1 MHYFS
6 LLLLLLHLCALYRTK
21 STTHNTTKCSTILK
35 TTEEKRRTPRTRNT
49 RTSTPPRTITC
60 SEEPKKTRH
69 RSSEK
74 ESIVFLVD
82 CAKTNR
88 LPISKNYFYYGDDAD
103 DENTRESEQTQKSSN
118 YVQVALNAYRNVL
131 RDRVVCTPDDE
142 IGLVFYNTKNRSG
155 ELEFDNIFVFHE
167 LAPITAERVGAI
179 ANFIDNGEF
188 GEMLFEDQIGSSN
201 YGEEEDKE
209 KEEENAMNHAL
220 WTASHMLSRNA
231 KTRRSAYVFTNDDA
245 VFRSKKEAEGTSSMG
260 TPKKEK
266 KKSKSNRKTAKEAT
280 IARCEEMA
288 NAGVK
293 LELFPGPKIG
303 DDGKLVERDGEKEY
317 AFQNFDVS
325 EGSFWREALR
335 KFRYARKKR
344 EKKEMTRRRKI
355 VMQTLKDAGDDE
367 EVQRMLKEEEEA
379 WMERRKIRNNGIE
392 LQQHKTVVKD
402 TLNNNN
408 EDERASDEDECLDI
422 VLSSKTRVE
431 NLEVVSRRKVTRR
444 RPRKTKVWFNDGTF
458 ALPFTVV
465 HLVQKT
471 TKPAPK
477 YVDAEDHQDLRTET
491 VYLDKESGEVVAPK
505 KSYLEIGPEKQKVI
519 VKNAEKQA
527 TYAASKNF
535 HANACKLGMHC
546 LGFVDT
552 SEVTQR
558 DRLLKG
564 QGKFVRADETV
575 FGGKEA
581 FSALLTACA
590 ERHVSVLCADVYN
603 AKSQVKYVALIPQV
617 ENDAYL
623 GVPAGFHVV
632 KVPFRDD
639 LRQPE
644 KAIGKSAPQTSA
656 TEDQIQ
662 AAEALVESLELQEY
676 HPTRISNPELQAH
689 YKALEAIALNK
700 RKVEKISDDTA
711 PPIEQLWK
719 EHGVI
724 AHIRNFSQTTYGI
737 EQQDRVGGNDE
748 DADEDDDGN
757 GIIGLK
763 RKARGGPSKGGE
775 KALKTVVQEIRP
787 GFETF
792 VKRAKKGSLSEL
804 TVDVLKTYLDAHN
817 LPKSG
822 NKASIISR
830 IEKHAKDLDTAKTVS
845 GFEEDGAA
853 KEDDDIFF

>member
-1 MHYFS
+1 MFDDFEDNGEEEDSSDAEYADIDATADDLGGGGFQ
-6 LLLLLLHLCALYRTK
+6 RD
-21 STTHNTTKCSTILK
+21 K
-35 TTEEKRRTPRTRNT
+35 T
-49 RTSTPPRTITC
+49 S
-60 SEEPKKTRH
+60 
-69 RSSEK
+69 SSER

-88 LPISKNYFYYGDDAD
+88 LPISKNYFYYGDDTD
-103 DENTRESEQTQKSSN
+103 DENNKEDEQEQKSSN

-131 RDRVVCTPDDE
+131 RDRVVCSPDDE
-142 IGLVFYNTKNRSG
+142 IGLVFYNTKKRQG

-535 HANACKLGMHC
+535 HSNACKLGMHC

-575 FGGKEA
+575 FGGNEA
-581 FSALLTACA
+581 FSALLQACA
-590 ERHVSVLCADVYN
+590 ERHVSMLCADVYN

-644 KAIGKSAPQTSA
+644 KAIGRTTAQTSA
-656 TEDQIQ
+656 TETQIQ

-737 EQQDRVGGNDE
+737 EQQDRVGNDVL

-763 RKARGGPSKGGE
+763 RKALSRGGSSKGGE

-817 LPKSG
+817 LQKSG

-853 KEDDDIFF
+853 KEDDDIFSSF

>member
-1 MHYFS
+1 MFDDFEDNGEEEDSSDAEYADIDATADDNVFGG
-6 LLLLLLHLCALYRTK
+6 TQK
-21 STTHNTTKCSTILK
+21 DK
-35 TTEEKRRTPRTRNT
+35 T
-49 RTSTPPRTITC
+49 SV
-60 SEEPKKTRH
+60 
-69 RSSEK
+69 SEK

-88 LPISKNYFYYGDDAD
+88 LPISKNYFYYGDDTD
-103 DENTRESEQTQKSSN
+103 DENNNEGEQTQKSSN

-303 DDGKLVERDGEKEY
+303 DDGKLVEHDGEKEY

-335 KFRYARKKR
+335 KFRSARKKR

-367 EVQRMLKEEEEA
+367 EVQRMLKEEEQA
-379 WMERRKIRNNGIE
+379 WMERRKIRNNGNE
-392 LQQHKTVVKD
+392 LQQHKMVVKD

-590 ERHVSVLCADVYN
+590 ERHVSMLCADVYN

-617 ENDAYL
+617 ENDSYL

-644 KAIGKSAPQTSA
+644 KAIGKSKPQTSA
-656 TEDQIQ
+656 TETQIQ

-792 VKRAKKGSLSEL
+792 VMKAKKGSLSEL
-804 TVDVLKTYLDAHN
+804 TVDVLKTYLDAHH

>member
-1 MHYFS
+1 MFDDFEDNGGEEEDSSDAEYADIDATADDNVFGG
-6 LLLLLLHLCALYRTK
+6 TQK
-21 STTHNTTKCSTILK
+21 DK
-35 TTEEKRRTPRTRNT
+35 T
-49 RTSTPPRTITC
+49 S
-60 SEEPKKTRH
+60 
-69 RSSEK
+69 SSEK

-103 DENTRESEQTQKSSN
+103 DENTKESEQTQKSSN

-142 IGLVFYNTKNRSG
+142 IGLVFYNTKKRSG

-335 KFRYARKKR
+335 KFRSARKKR

-379 WMERRKIRNNGIE
+379 WMERRKIRNNGNE

-644 KAIGKSAPQTSA
+644 KAIGRTTAQTSA
-656 TEDQIQ
+656 TETQIQ

-737 EQQDRVGGNDE
+737 E
-748 DADEDDDGN
+748 
-757 GIIGLK
+757 
-763 RKARGGPSKGGE
+763 
-775 KALKTVVQEIRP
+775 
-787 GFETF
+787 
-792 VKRAKKGSLSEL
+792 
-804 TVDVLKTYLDAHN
+804 
-817 LPKSG
+817 
-822 NKASIISR
+822 
-830 IEKHAKDLDTAKTVS
+830 
-845 GFEEDGAA
+845 
-853 KEDDDIFF
+853 

>member
-1 MHYFS
+1 MFDDFEDNGEEEDSSDAEYADIDATADDNVFGG
-6 LLLLLLHLCALYRTK
+6 TQK
-21 STTHNTTKCSTILK
+21 DK
-35 TTEEKRRTPRTRNT
+35 T
-49 RTSTPPRTITC
+49 SV
-60 SEEPKKTRH
+60 
-69 RSSEK
+69 SEK

-103 DENTRESEQTQKSSN
+103 DENTKESEQTQKSSN

-335 KFRYARKKR
+335 KFRSARKKR

-379 WMERRKIRNNGIE
+379 WMERRKIRNNGNE
-392 LQQHKTVVKD
+392 LQQHKMVVKD

-792 VKRAKKGSLSEL
+792 VKKAKKGSLSEL

>member
-1 MHYFS
+1 MFDDFEDNGEEEDSSDAEYADIDATADDNVFGG
-6 LLLLLLHLCALYRTK
+6 TQK
-21 STTHNTTKCSTILK
+21 DK
-35 TTEEKRRTPRTRNT
+35 T
-49 RTSTPPRTITC
+49 S
-60 SEEPKKTRH
+60 
-69 RSSEK
+69 SSEK

-103 DENTRESEQTQKSSN
+103 DENTKESEQTQKSSN

-245 VFRSKKEAEGTSSMG
+245 VFKSKKEAEGTSSMG

-335 KFRYARKKR
+335 KFRSARKKR

>member
-1 MHYFS
+1 MFDDFEDNGGEEEDSSDTEYADIDATADDNVFGG
-6 LLLLLLHLCALYRTK
+6 TQK
-21 STTHNTTKCSTILK
+21 DK
-35 TTEEKRRTPRTRNT
+35 T
-49 RTSTPPRTITC
+49 S
-60 SEEPKKTRH
+60 
-69 RSSEK
+69 SSEK

-103 DENTRESEQTQKSSN
+103 DENTKESEQTQKSSN

-392 LQQHKTVVKD
+392 LQQHKTDVKD

>member
-1 MHYFS
+1 MFDDFEDNGGEEEDSSDAEYADIDATADDNVFGG
-6 LLLLLLHLCALYRTK
+6 TQK
-21 STTHNTTKCSTILK
+21 DK
-35 TTEEKRRTPRTRNT
+35 T
-49 RTSTPPRTITC
+49 SV
-60 SEEPKKTRH
+60 
-69 RSSEK
+69 SEK

-392 LQQHKTVVKD
+392 LQQHKTDVKD

-724 AHIRNFSQTTYGI
+724 AHIHNFSQTTYGI

>member
-1 MHYFS
+1 
-6 LLLLLLHLCALYRTK
+6 
-21 STTHNTTKCSTILK
+21 
-35 TTEEKRRTPRTRNT
+35 
-49 RTSTPPRTITC
+49 
-60 SEEPKKTRH
+60 
-69 RSSEK
+69 
-74 ESIVFLVD
+74 
-82 CAKTNR
+82 
-88 LPISKNYFYYGDDAD
+88 
-103 DENTRESEQTQKSSN
+103 
-118 YVQVALNAYRNVL
+118 
-131 RDRVVCTPDDE
+131 VCTPDDE

-245 VFRSKKEAEGTSSMG
+245 VFKSKKEAEGTSSMG

-303 DDGKLVERDGEKEY
+303 DDGKLVERDGEKVY

-724 AHIRNFSQTTYGI
+724 AHIRNFSQTTYDI

-748 DADEDDDGN
+748 DADED

>member
-1 MHYFS
+1 MFDDFEDNGGEEEDSSDAEYADIDATADDNVFGG
-6 LLLLLLHLCALYRTK
+6 TQK
-21 STTHNTTKCSTILK
+21 DK
-35 TTEEKRRTPRTRNT
+35 T
-49 RTSTPPRTITC
+49 SV
-60 SEEPKKTRH
+60 
-69 RSSEK
+69 SEK

-103 DENTRESEQTQKSSN
+103 DENTKESEQTQKSSN

-188 GEMLFEDQIGSSN
+188 GEMLFEDQIGSSS

-392 LQQHKTVVKD
+392 LQQHKTVVED

-737 EQQDRVGGNDE
+737 EQQDRVGGNDA

>member
-1 MHYFS
+1 MFDDFEDNGGEEEDSSDAEYADIDATADDNVFGG
-6 LLLLLLHLCALYRTK
+6 TQK
-21 STTHNTTKCSTILK
+21 DK
-35 TTEEKRRTPRTRNT
+35 T
-49 RTSTPPRTITC
+49 S
-60 SEEPKKTRH
+60 
-69 RSSEK
+69 SSEK

-392 LQQHKTVVKD
+392 LQQHKTDVKD

-431 NLEVVSRRKVTRR
+431 NLEAVSRRKVTRR

>member
-1 MHYFS
+1 MFDDFEDNGGEEEDSSDAEYADIDATADDNVFGG
-6 LLLLLLHLCALYRTK
+6 TQK
-21 STTHNTTKCSTILK
+21 DK
-35 TTEEKRRTPRTRNT
+35 T
-49 RTSTPPRTITC
+49 SV
-60 SEEPKKTRH
+60 
-69 RSSEK
+69 SEK

-103 DENTRESEQTQKSSN
+103 DENTKESEQTQKSSN

-201 YGEEEDKE
+201 YGEEGDKE
-209 KEEENAMNHAL
+209 KEEENVMNHAL

>member
-1 MHYFS
+1 MFDDFEDNGEEEDSSDAEYADIDATADDNVFGG
-6 LLLLLLHLCALYRTK
+6 TQK
-21 STTHNTTKCSTILK
+21 DK
-35 TTEEKRRTPRTRNT
+35 T
-49 RTSTPPRTITC
+49 SV
-60 SEEPKKTRH
+60 
-69 RSSEK
+69 SEK

-103 DENTRESEQTQKSSN
+103 DENTKESEQTQKSSN

-266 KKSKSNRKTAKEAT
+266 KKSKSNRKMAKEAT

-379 WMERRKIRNNGIE
+379 WMERRKLRDNGIE

-535 HANACKLGMHC
+535 HSNACKLGMHC

-590 ERHVSVLCADVYN
+590 ERHVSMLCADVYN
-603 AKSQVKYVALIPQV
+603 SKSQVKYVALIPQV
-617 ENDAYL
+617 ENDSYL

-656 TEDQIQ
+656 TETQIQ

-757 GIIGLK
+757 GTIGLK

-817 LPKSG
+817 LQKSG

-830 IEKHAKDLDTAKTVS
+830 IEKHAKDLDTAKTES

>member
-1 MHYFS
+1 MFDDFEDNGGEEEDSSDAEYADIDATADDNVFGG
-6 LLLLLLHLCALYRTK
+6 TQK
-21 STTHNTTKCSTILK
+21 DK
-35 TTEEKRRTPRTRNT
+35 T
-49 RTSTPPRTITC
+49 SV
-60 SEEPKKTRH
+60 
-69 RSSEK
+69 SEK

-103 DENTRESEQTQKSSN
+103 DENTKESEQTQKSSN

-201 YGEEEDKE
+201 YGEEGDKE

-590 ERHVSVLCADVYN
+590 ERHVSMLCADVYN

-656 TEDQIQ
+656 TETQIQ

-719 EHGVI
+719 EYGVI

>member
-1 MHYFS
+1 MFDDFEDNGGEEEDSSDAEYADIDATADDNVFGG
-6 LLLLLLHLCALYRTK
+6 TQK
-21 STTHNTTKCSTILK
+21 DK
-35 TTEEKRRTPRTRNT
+35 T
-49 RTSTPPRTITC
+49 S
-60 SEEPKKTRH
+60 
-69 RSSEK
+69 SSEK

-103 DENTRESEQTQKSSN
+103 DENTKESEQTQKSSN

-303 DDGKLVERDGEKEY
+303 DDGKLVERDGEKVY

-379 WMERRKIRNNGIE
+379 WMERRKIRNNGNE

>member
-1 MHYFS
+1 MFDDFEDNGEEEDSSDAEYADIDATADDLGGGGFQ
-6 LLLLLLHLCALYRTK
+6 RD
-21 STTHNTTKCSTILK
+21 K
-35 TTEEKRRTPRTRNT
+35 T
-49 RTSTPPRTITC
+49 S
-60 SEEPKKTRH
+60 
-69 RSSEK
+69 SSER

-88 LPISKNYFYYGDDAD
+88 LPISKNYFYHGDDTD
-103 DENTRESEQTQKSSN
+103 DENNKEDEQEQKSSN

-131 RDRVVCTPDDE
+131 RDRVVCSPDDE
-142 IGLVFYNTKNRSG
+142 IGLVFYNTKKRQG

-335 KFRYARKKR
+335 KFRSARKKR

-379 WMERRKIRNNGIE
+379 WTERRKIRNNGNE
-392 LQQHKTVVKD
+392 LQQHKTVVVKD

-535 HANACKLGMHC
+535 HSNACKLGMHC

-575 FGGKEA
+575 FGGNEA
-581 FSALLTACA
+581 FSALLQACA
-590 ERHVSVLCADVYN
+590 ERHVSMLCADVYN

-644 KAIGKSAPQTSA
+644 KAIGRTTAQTSA
-656 TEDQIQ
+656 TETQIQ

-737 EQQDRVGGNDE
+737 EQQDRVGNDVL

-763 RKARGGPSKGGE
+763 RKALSRGGSSKGGE

-817 LPKSG
+817 LQKSG

-853 KEDDDIFF
+853 KEDDDIFSSF

>member
-1 MHYFS
+1 MFDDFEDNGGEEEDSSDAEYADIDATADDNVFGG
-6 LLLLLLHLCALYRTK
+6 TQK
-21 STTHNTTKCSTILK
+21 DK
-35 TTEEKRRTPRTRNT
+35 T
-49 RTSTPPRTITC
+49 SV
-60 SEEPKKTRH
+60 
-69 RSSEK
+69 SEK

-103 DENTRESEQTQKSSN
+103 DENTKESEQTQKSSN

-201 YGEEEDKE
+201 YGEEGDKE

-656 TEDQIQ
+656 TETQIQ

-763 RKARGGPSKGGE
+763 RKARGGSSKGGE

-792 VKRAKKGSLSEL
+792 VKKAKKGSLSEL

-853 KEDDDIFF
+853 KEDDDIFSSF

>member
-1 MHYFS
+1 MFDDFEDNGGEEEDSSDAEYADIDATADDNVFGG
-6 LLLLLLHLCALYRTK
+6 TQK
-21 STTHNTTKCSTILK
+21 DK
-35 TTEEKRRTPRTRNT
+35 T
-49 RTSTPPRTITC
+49 SV
-60 SEEPKKTRH
+60 
-69 RSSEK
+69 SEK

-82 CAKTNR
+82 CTKTNR

-103 DENTRESEQTQKSSN
+103 DENTKESEQTQKSSN

-392 LQQHKTVVKD
+392 LQQHKTDVKD

>member
-1 MHYFS
+1 MFDDFEDNGEEEDSSDAEYADIDATADDNVFGG
-6 LLLLLLHLCALYRTK
+6 TQK
-21 STTHNTTKCSTILK
+21 DK
-35 TTEEKRRTPRTRNT
+35 T
-49 RTSTPPRTITC
+49 SV
-60 SEEPKKTRH
+60 
-69 RSSEK
+69 SEK

-103 DENTRESEQTQKSSN
+103 DENTKESEQTQKSSN

-245 VFRSKKEAEGTSSMG
+245 VFRSKKEAGRTSSMG

-325 EGSFWREALR
+325 EGSFWREGLR

>member
-1 MHYFS
+1 MFDDFEDNGGEEEDSSDAEYADIDATADDNVFGG
-6 LLLLLLHLCALYRTK
+6 TQK
-21 STTHNTTKCSTILK
+21 DK
-35 TTEEKRRTPRTRNT
+35 T
-49 RTSTPPRTITC
+49 SV
-60 SEEPKKTRH
+60 
-69 RSSEK
+69 SEK

-88 LPISKNYFYYGDDAD
+88 LPISKNYFYYGDDTD
-103 DENTRESEQTQKSSN
+103 DENTKESEQTQKSSN

-379 WMERRKIRNNGIE
+379 WMERRKIRNKGIE

>member
-1 MHYFS
+1 MFDDFEDNGGEEEDSSDAEYADIDATADDNVFGG
-6 LLLLLLHLCALYRTK
+6 TQK
-21 STTHNTTKCSTILK
+21 DK
-35 TTEEKRRTPRTRNT
+35 T
-49 RTSTPPRTITC
+49 SV
-60 SEEPKKTRH
+60 
-69 RSSEK
+69 SEK

-103 DENTRESEQTQKSSN
+103 DENTKESEQTQKSSN

-379 WMERRKIRNNGIE
+379 WMERRKIRNNGNE

-763 RKARGGPSKGGE
+763 RKALSRGGSSKGGE

-792 VKRAKKGSLSEL
+792 VKKAKKGSLSEL

>member
-1 MHYFS
+1 MFDDFEDNGGEEEDSSDAEYADIDATADDNVFGG
-6 LLLLLLHLCALYRTK
+6 TQK
-21 STTHNTTKCSTILK
+21 DK
-35 TTEEKRRTPRTRNT
+35 T
-49 RTSTPPRTITC
+49 S
-60 SEEPKKTRH
+60 
-69 RSSEK
+69 SSEK

-392 LQQHKTVVKD
+392 LQQHKTDVKD

-724 AHIRNFSQTTYGI
+724 AHIRNFSQTTYDI

>member
-1 MHYFS
+1 MFDDFEDNGGEEEDSSDTEYADIDATADDNVFGG
-6 LLLLLLHLCALYRTK
+6 TQK
-21 STTHNTTKCSTILK
+21 DK
-35 TTEEKRRTPRTRNT
+35 T
-49 RTSTPPRTITC
+49 S
-60 SEEPKKTRH
+60 
-69 RSSEK
+69 SSEK

-103 DENTRESEQTQKSSN
+103 DENTKESEQTQKSSN

-335 KFRYARKKR
+335 KFRSARKKR

-379 WMERRKIRNNGIE
+379 WMERRKIRNNGNE
-392 LQQHKTVVKD
+392 LQQHKMVVKD

-737 EQQDRVGGNDE
+737 EQQDRVGGND
-748 DADEDDDGN
+748 
-757 GIIGLK
+757 
-763 RKARGGPSKGGE
+763 
-775 KALKTVVQEIRP
+775 
-787 GFETF
+787 
-792 VKRAKKGSLSEL
+792 
-804 TVDVLKTYLDAHN
+804 
-817 LPKSG
+817 
-822 NKASIISR
+822 
-830 IEKHAKDLDTAKTVS
+830 
-845 GFEEDGAA
+845 
-853 KEDDDIFF
+853 

>member
-1 MHYFS
+1 MFDDFEDNGGEEEDSSDAEYADIDATADDNVFGG
-6 LLLLLLHLCALYRTK
+6 TQK
-21 STTHNTTKCSTILK
+21 DK
-35 TTEEKRRTPRTRNT
+35 T
-49 RTSTPPRTITC
+49 SV
-60 SEEPKKTRH
+60 
-69 RSSEK
+69 SEK

-103 DENTRESEQTQKSSN
+103 DENTKESEQTQKSSN

-201 YGEEEDKE
+201 YGEEGDKE

-590 ERHVSVLCADVYN
+590 ERHVSMLCADVYN

-853 KEDDDIFF
+853 KEDDDIFSSF

>member
-1 MHYFS
+1 MFDDFEDNGGEEEDSSDAEYADIDATADDNVFGG
-6 LLLLLLHLCALYRTK
+6 TQK
-21 STTHNTTKCSTILK
+21 DK
-35 TTEEKRRTPRTRNT
+35 T
-49 RTSTPPRTITC
+49 SV
-60 SEEPKKTRH
+60 
-69 RSSEK
+69 SEK

-103 DENTRESEQTQKSSN
+103 DENTKESEQTQKSSN

-392 LQQHKTVVKD
+392 LQQHKTDVKD

-724 AHIRNFSQTTYGI
+724 AHIRNFSQTTYDI

>member
-1 MHYFS
+1 MFDDFEDNGGEEEDSSDAEYADIDATADDNVFGG
-6 LLLLLLHLCALYRTK
+6 TQK
-21 STTHNTTKCSTILK
+21 DK
-35 TTEEKRRTPRTRNT
+35 T
-49 RTSTPPRTITC
+49 SV
-60 SEEPKKTRH
+60 
-69 RSSEK
+69 SEK

-82 CAKTNR
+82 CTKTNR

-103 DENTRESEQTQKSSN
+103 DENTKESEQTQKSSN

-201 YGEEEDKE
+201 YGEEGDKE
-209 KEEENAMNHAL
+209 KEEENVMNHAL

-379 WMERRKIRNNGIE
+379 WMERRKIRNKGIE

>member
-1 MHYFS
+1 MFDDFEDNGEEEDSSDAEYADIDATADDNVFGG
-6 LLLLLLHLCALYRTK
+6 TQK
-21 STTHNTTKCSTILK
+21 DK
-35 TTEEKRRTPRTRNT
+35 T
-49 RTSTPPRTITC
+49 SV
-60 SEEPKKTRH
+60 
-69 RSSEK
+69 SEK

-88 LPISKNYFYYGDDAD
+88 LPISKNYFYYGDDTD
-103 DENTRESEQTQKSSN
+103 DENNNEGEQTQKSSN

-142 IGLVFYNTKNRSG
+142 IGLVFYNTKKRSG

-266 KKSKSNRKTAKEAT
+266 KKSKSSRKTAKEAT

-335 KFRYARKKR
+335 KFRSARKKR

-590 ERHVSVLCADVYN
+590 ERHVSMLCADVYN

-656 TEDQIQ
+656 TETQIQ

-763 RKARGGPSKGGE
+763 RKARGGSSKGGE

-792 VKRAKKGSLSEL
+792 VKKAKKGSLSEL

>member
-1 MHYFS
+1 MFDDFEDNGEEEDSSDAEYADIDATADDNVFGG
-6 LLLLLLHLCALYRTK
+6 TQK
-21 STTHNTTKCSTILK
+21 DK
-35 TTEEKRRTPRTRNT
+35 T
-49 RTSTPPRTITC
+49 SV
-60 SEEPKKTRH
+60 
-69 RSSEK
+69 SEK

-88 LPISKNYFYYGDDAD
+88 LPISKNYFYYGDDTD
-103 DENTRESEQTQKSSN
+103 DENNNEGEQTQKSSN

-303 DDGKLVERDGEKEY
+303 DDGKLVEHDGEKEY

-335 KFRYARKKR
+335 KFRSARKKR

-379 WMERRKIRNNGIE
+379 WMERRKIRNNGNE
-392 LQQHKTVVKD
+392 LQQHKMVVKD

-590 ERHVSVLCADVYN
+590 ERHVSMLCADVYN

-617 ENDAYL
+617 ENDSYL

-644 KAIGKSAPQTSA
+644 KAIGKSKPQTSA
-656 TEDQIQ
+656 TETQIQ

-792 VKRAKKGSLSEL
+792 VKKAKKGSLSEL
-804 TVDVLKTYLDAHN
+804 TVDVLKTYLDAHH

>member
-1 MHYFS
+1 MFDDFEDNGGEEEDSSDAEYADIDATADDNVFGG
-6 LLLLLLHLCALYRTK
+6 TQK
-21 STTHNTTKCSTILK
+21 DK
-35 TTEEKRRTPRTRNT
+35 T
-49 RTSTPPRTITC
+49 SV
-60 SEEPKKTRH
+60 
-69 RSSEK
+69 SEK

-88 LPISKNYFYYGDDAD
+88 LPISKNYFYYGDDTD
-103 DENTRESEQTQKSSN
+103 DENNNEGEQTQKSSN

-335 KFRYARKKR
+335 KFRSARKKR

-379 WMERRKIRNNGIE
+379 WMERRKIRNNGNE

-590 ERHVSVLCADVYN
+590 ERHVSMLCADVYN

-644 KAIGKSAPQTSA
+644 KAIGKSAQTSA
-656 TEDQIQ
+656 TETQIQ

-763 RKARGGPSKGGE
+763 RKARGHGGGPSKGGE

-792 VKRAKKGSLSEL
+792 VKKAKKGSLSEL

>member
-1 MHYFS
+1 MFDDFEDNGGEEEDSSDAEYADIDATADDNVFGG
-6 LLLLLLHLCALYRTK
+6 TQK
-21 STTHNTTKCSTILK
+21 DK
-35 TTEEKRRTPRTRNT
+35 T
-49 RTSTPPRTITC
+49 SV
-60 SEEPKKTRH
+60 
-69 RSSEK
+69 SEK

-103 DENTRESEQTQKSSN
+103 DENTKESEQTQKSSN

-355 VMQTLKDAGDDE
+355 VMQTLKDAGDDD

>member
-1 MHYFS
+1 MFGG
-6 LLLLLLHLCALYRTK
+6 TQK
-21 STTHNTTKCSTILK
+21 DK
-35 TTEEKRRTPRTRNT
+35 T
-49 RTSTPPRTITC
+49 SV
-60 SEEPKKTRH
+60 
-69 RSSEK
+69 SEK

-103 DENTRESEQTQKSSN
+103 DENTKESEQTQKSSN

>member
-1 MHYFS
+1 MFDDFEDNGGEEEDSSDAEYADIDATADDNVFGG
-6 LLLLLLHLCALYRTK
+6 TQK
-21 STTHNTTKCSTILK
+21 DK
-35 TTEEKRRTPRTRNT
+35 T
-49 RTSTPPRTITC
+49 SV
-60 SEEPKKTRH
+60 
-69 RSSEK
+69 SEK

-201 YGEEEDKE
+201 YGEEGDKE

>member
-1 MHYFS
+1 MFDDFEDNGGEEEDSSDAEYADIDATADDNVFGG
-6 LLLLLLHLCALYRTK
+6 TQK
-21 STTHNTTKCSTILK
+21 DK
-35 TTEEKRRTPRTRNT
+35 T
-49 RTSTPPRTITC
+49 S
-60 SEEPKKTRH
+60 
-69 RSSEK
+69 SSEK

-724 AHIRNFSQTTYGI
+724 AHIRNFSQTTYDI

>member
-1 MHYFS
+1 MFDDFEDNGGEEEDSSDAEYADIDATADDNVFGG
-6 LLLLLLHLCALYRTK
+6 TQK
-21 STTHNTTKCSTILK
+21 DK
-35 TTEEKRRTPRTRNT
+35 T
-49 RTSTPPRTITC
+49 SV
-60 SEEPKKTRH
+60 
-69 RSSEK
+69 SEK

-103 DENTRESEQTQKSSN
+103 DENTKESEQTQKSSN

-245 VFRSKKEAEGTSSMG
+245 VFRSKKEAEGASSMG

>member
-1 MHYFS
+1 MFDDFEDNGGEEEDSSDAEYADIDATADDNVFGG
-6 LLLLLLHLCALYRTK
+6 TQK
-21 STTHNTTKCSTILK
+21 DK
-35 TTEEKRRTPRTRNT
+35 T
-49 RTSTPPRTITC
+49 SV
-60 SEEPKKTRH
+60 
-69 RSSEK
+69 SEK

-103 DENTRESEQTQKSSN
+103 DENTKESEQTQKSSN

-209 KEEENAMNHAL
+209 KEEENVMNHAL

>member
-1 MHYFS
+1 MFDDFEDNGGEEEDSSDAEYADIDATADDNVFGG
-6 LLLLLLHLCALYRTK
+6 TQK
-21 STTHNTTKCSTILK
+21 DK
-35 TTEEKRRTPRTRNT
+35 T
-49 RTSTPPRTITC
+49 SV
-60 SEEPKKTRH
+60 
-69 RSSEK
+69 SEK

-201 YGEEEDKE
+201 YGEEGDKE
-209 KEEENAMNHAL
+209 KEEENVMNHAL

-379 WMERRKIRNNGIE
+379 WMERRKIRNNGNE
-392 LQQHKTVVKD
+392 LQQHKMVVKD

-590 ERHVSVLCADVYN
+590 ERHVSMLCADVYN

-617 ENDAYL
+617 ENDSYL

-644 KAIGKSAPQTSA
+644 KAIGKSKPQTSA
-656 TEDQIQ
+656 TETQIQ

-792 VKRAKKGSLSEL
+792 VKKAKKGSLSEL

>member
-1 MHYFS
+1 MFDDFEDNGGEEEDSSDAEYADIDATADDNVFGG
-6 LLLLLLHLCALYRTK
+6 TQK
-21 STTHNTTKCSTILK
+21 DK
-35 TTEEKRRTPRTRNT
+35 T
-49 RTSTPPRTITC
+49 S
-60 SEEPKKTRH
+60 
-69 RSSEK
+69 SSEK

-103 DENTRESEQTQKSSN
+103 DENTKESEQTQKSSN

-662 AAEALVESLELQEY
+662 AAEALVKSLELQEY

-724 AHIRNFSQTTYGI
+724 AHIRNFSQTTYDI

>member
-1 MHYFS
+1 MFDDFEDNGGEEEDSSDAEYADIDATADDNVFGG
-6 LLLLLLHLCALYRTK
+6 TQK
-21 STTHNTTKCSTILK
+21 DK
-35 TTEEKRRTPRTRNT
+35 T
-49 RTSTPPRTITC
+49 S
-60 SEEPKKTRH
+60 
-69 RSSEK
+69 SSEK

-103 DENTRESEQTQKSSN
+103 DENTKESEQTQKSSN

-379 WMERRKIRNNGIE
+379 WMERRKIRNNGNE

>member
-1 MHYFS
+1 MFDDFEDNGEEEDSSDAEYADIDATADDNVFGG
-6 LLLLLLHLCALYRTK
+6 TQK
-21 STTHNTTKCSTILK
+21 DK
-35 TTEEKRRTPRTRNT
+35 T
-49 RTSTPPRTITC
+49 SV
-60 SEEPKKTRH
+60 
-69 RSSEK
+69 SEK

-103 DENTRESEQTQKSSN
+103 DENTKESEQTQKSSN

-379 WMERRKIRNNGIE
+379 WMERRKIRNNGNE
-392 LQQHKTVVKD
+392 LQQHKMVVKD

-590 ERHVSVLCADVYN
+590 ERHVSMLCADVYN

-617 ENDAYL
+617 ENDSYL

-644 KAIGKSAPQTSA
+644 KAIGKSKPQTSA
-656 TEDQIQ
+656 TETQIQ

-792 VKRAKKGSLSEL
+792 VKKAKKGSLSEL
-804 TVDVLKTYLDAHN
+804 TVDVLKTYLDAHH

>member
-1 MHYFS
+1 MFDDFEDNGEEEDSSDAEYADIDATADDNVFGG
-6 LLLLLLHLCALYRTK
+6 TQK
-21 STTHNTTKCSTILK
+21 DK
-35 TTEEKRRTPRTRNT
+35 T
-49 RTSTPPRTITC
+49 S
-60 SEEPKKTRH
+60 
-69 RSSEK
+69 SSEK

-103 DENTRESEQTQKSSN
+103 DENTKESEQTQKSSN

-303 DDGKLVERDGEKEY
+303 DDGKLVERDGEKVY

-590 ERHVSVLCADVYN
+590 ERHVSMLCADVYN